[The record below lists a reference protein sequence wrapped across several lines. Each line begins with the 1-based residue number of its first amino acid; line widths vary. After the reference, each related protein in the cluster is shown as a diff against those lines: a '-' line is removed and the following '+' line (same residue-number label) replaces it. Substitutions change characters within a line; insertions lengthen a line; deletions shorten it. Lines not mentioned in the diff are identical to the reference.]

1 MSDNVS
7 GGETDNDLGG
17 SRTFVE
23 GIDYYYD
30 DGLMVL
36 TRRYLLER
44 GTCCNNGCR
53 HCPFEKD
60 AD

>member
-7 GGETDNDLGG
+7 GGETDNDLGEP
-17 SRTFVE
+17 RTFVE

-60 AD
+60 VN